1 MITTHWR
8 NMVMTLERIK
18 AEEEALEKEMFGDQ
32 TTEEEVS
39 TEQQEEAPQESEVI
53 EQELSPEEESYKK
66 RYSSFKASA
75 DKTIYNLRREIAS
88 FRVANSELQNQI
100 DNLSLKLAQLTSTS
114 NDPLKDIITDDDV
127 INIGEEA
134 IDVIKRVTKQASEAS
149 TAPLQDEIKKLKME
163 KIQEQKRLAEERH
176 KVAYNRF
183 LINLEEIV
191 PDYAAINL
199 DSKFKEFMEGHDDLT
214 GESRLAS
221 FRQAEEYLDA
231 QRVADFFLTFKESQP
246 RSKKEK
252 LEENMTPTGSSSA
265 EVGKGKVV
273 ETFTARQVEDFFN
286 DIARG
291 VYRNRQKEANEL
303 ETRISKAYI
312 EGRIIG

>member
-1 MITTHWR
+1 
-8 NMVMTLERIK
+8 MTLERIK

-88 FRVANSELQNQI
+88 FRTANSELQNQI
-100 DNLSLKLAQLTSTS
+100 DSLSLKLAQLTSTS

-231 QRVADFFLTFKESQP
+231 QRVADFFLAFKESQP

-252 LEENMTPTGSSSA
+252 LEENMTPTASNA
-265 EVGKGKVV
+265 TEVTKSKTV

-303 ETRISKAYI
+303 EARISKAYI

>member
-1 MITTHWR
+1 
-8 NMVMTLERIK
+8 MTLERIK

-39 TEQQEEAPQESEVI
+39 AEQQEEAPQESEVI
-53 EQELSPEEESYKK
+53 EQKLSPEEESYKK

-88 FRVANSELQNQI
+88 FRTANSELQNQI
-100 DNLSLKLAQLTSTS
+100 DTLSLKLAQLTSTS

-191 PDYAAINL
+191 PDYATINL
-199 DSKFKEFMEGHDDLT
+199 DSKFKEFMEGYDDLT

-252 LEENMTPTGSSSA
+252 LEENMTPTASNA
-265 EVGKGKVV
+265 TEVTKSKTV

-303 ETRISKAYI
+303 EARISKAYI

>member
-1 MITTHWR
+1 
-8 NMVMTLERIK
+8 MTLERIK

>member
-1 MITTHWR
+1 
-8 NMVMTLERIK
+8 MTLERIK

-88 FRVANSELQNQI
+88 FRTANSELQNQI

-114 NDPLKDIITDDDV
+114 NDPLKGIITDDDV

>member
-214 GESRLAS
+214 GQSRLAS

>member
-1 MITTHWR
+1 
-8 NMVMTLERIK
+8 MTLERIK

-88 FRVANSELQNQI
+88 FRTANSELQNQI

-252 LEENMTPTGSSSA
+252 LEENMTPTASNA
-265 EVGKGKVV
+265 TEVTKSKTV

>member
-1 MITTHWR
+1 
-8 NMVMTLERIK
+8 MTLERIK
-18 AEEEALEKEMFGDQ
+18 AEEEALEKEVFGDQ
-32 TTEEEVS
+32 TPEEEVS

-88 FRVANSELQNQI
+88 FRTVNSELQSQI
-100 DNLSLKLAQLTSTS
+100 DSLSLKLAQLTSTS
-114 NDPLKDIITDDDV
+114 NDPLKGIITDDDV

-163 KIQEQKRLAEERH
+163 KIQEQKRIAEERH

-183 LINLEEIV
+183 LINLEELV
-191 PDYAAINL
+191 PDYATINL
-199 DSKFKEFMEGHDDLT
+199 DSKFKEFMEGYDELT

-231 QRVADFFLTFKESQP
+231 QRVADFFLNFKESKP
-246 RSKKEK
+246 HSKREK
-252 LEENMTPTGSSSA
+252 LEENMTPTASNA
-265 EVGKGKVV
+265 TEVTKSKTV